1 MAINVTITPAANIA
15 VKRKSNPRILINQSD
30 LSIKNLGDIAD
41 VDLTNLEDGSLLI
54 YDIVTHK
61 FVASRLLEKQEID
74 GGEF

>member
-1 MAINVTITPAANIA
+1 MAINVTITPTANIA

-30 LSIKNLGDIAD
+30 TTLKNLGDLSD
-41 VDLTNLEDGSLLI
+41 VDLNNLEDGSLLI
-54 YDIVTHK
+54 YSTSTQK

>member
-1 MAINVTITPAANIA
+1 MAINVTITPSANIA

-30 LSIKNLGDIAD
+30 STFKNLGDLVD

-54 YDIVTHK
+54 YDILTQK

>member
-1 MAINVTITPAANIA
+1 MAINVTITPAANIE
-15 VKRKSNPRILINQSD
+15 VRRKSNPRILINQSD

-54 YDIVTHK
+54 YDILTQK

>member
-1 MAINVTITPAANIA
+1 MAINVTITPTANIA

-30 LSIKNLGDIAD
+30 STLKNLGDLSD

-54 YDIVTHK
+54 YSTSTQK
-61 FVASRLLEKQEID
+61 FVASRILEKQEID